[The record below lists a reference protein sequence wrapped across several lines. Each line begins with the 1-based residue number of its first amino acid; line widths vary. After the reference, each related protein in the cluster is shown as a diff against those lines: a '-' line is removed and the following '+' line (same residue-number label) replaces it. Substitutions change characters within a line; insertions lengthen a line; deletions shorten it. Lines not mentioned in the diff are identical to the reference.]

1 MGEAGT
7 RSVVSR
13 RRLTVYLAICSGGC
27 DVALG
32 GTVGFNSVFRTR
44 DLIALDLDGRL
55 RFGQVLVQLLEGST
69 LLVNLFVQ
77 VIDVLE
83 QELFLRFYFAQSGL
97 VLGKIIK
104 RVFVRLVEVCD
115 LAVLLQELLS
125 VALDLFLQT
134 PNVTLEFSKSSPIT
148 ALFETLGIRR

>member
-1 MGEAGT
+1 M
-7 RSVVSR
+7 
-13 RRLTVYLAICSGGC
+13 
-27 DVALG
+27 ALG
-32 GTVGFNSVFRTR
+32 GTVGFNAVFRTR

-55 RFGQVLVQLLEGST
+55 RFGQVLIQLLEGST

-83 QELFLRFYFAQSGL
+83 QELFLRFYFSQSGL

-104 RVFVRLVEVCD
+104 RVFVCLVEVCD